1 MTSVYEAVTFSK
13 QEKCQEKDM
22 NYQDIWYNYSVIV
35 MNIFLVSSEHHIS
48 RVLTSLPLTIAQIPP
63 YHCPL

>member
-35 MNIFLVSSEHHIS
+35 MNIFLVSTIYYTLNNNQLG
-48 RVLTSLPLTIAQIPP
+48 RCSLS
-63 YHCPL
+63 

>member
-35 MNIFLVSSEHHIS
+35 MNIFLVSTIYYTLNNNQFANIS
-48 RVLTSLPLTIAQIPP
+48 
-63 YHCPL
+63 